1 MDFFNIFSIVSL
13 SMYIFAGEEALLSW
27 LLLAGV
33 YVFVDSIEGRVA
45 RMVVPALLAVLM
57 FYIGQPIVGFW
68 CVVSVLFNGV
78 LGHFEKMRYHTL
90 R

>member
-1 MDFFNIFSIVSL
+1 MDFFNICTIVSL

-27 LLLAGV
+27 LLLTGV
-33 YVFVDSIEGRVA
+33 YVVVDSIEGRVA
-45 RMVVPALLAVLM
+45 IMVVPALIAALL

-78 LGHFEKMRYHTL
+78 LGHFEKMTYRM
-90 R
+90 